1 MKTLLCLKQQSNAY
15 KCSDMPGIAN
25 VHFTFSSV
33 FAIIMLHRVAF
44 LRKSSC
50 RSATLFLFPF
60 KSDSYISIGKNIRKL
75 RLERSYTQASM
86 IREMQLL
93 NSIS

>member
-1 MKTLLCLKQQSNAY
+1 MNSFRAVSPAPSMNPLLCLKQQSNAY
-15 KCSDMPGIAN
+15 KCSDVPGIAN

-50 RSATLFLFPF
+50 RSATLFLFLF
-60 KSDSYISIGKNIRKL
+60 KLKEGGK
-75 RLERSYTQASM
+75 
-86 IREMQLL
+86 
-93 NSIS
+93 